1 MKLAPQKIRMLKAL
15 LAKPHTS
22 RELMVEVGCNNP
34 ADIVQHLRKDND
46 IFILCKMIPSI
57 NRDGRNIKIGLY
69 SIPEC
74 EREKAQKLLEAA
86 ATTSSRVIS
95 NLAKQTKNKVN
106 YNTITA

>member
-15 LAKPHTS
+15 LTKPHTS
-22 RELMVEVGCNNP
+22 RELMIEVGCNNP

-46 IFILCKMIPSI
+46 IFIMCDLIPSI
-57 NRDGRNIKIGLY
+57 NRDNRNIKIGLY

-86 ATTSSRVIS
+86 ATTSSNVIG
-95 NLAKQTKNKVN
+95 NLAKHTNNGVN
-106 YNTITA
+106 NTTITA